1 MIKGFPDTCLYV
13 LVLVRL
19 RWLNLSHKFAKGSS
33 FGLPKPLT
41 SPIPMKNFYAFIF
54 LMIAVPCLGVAQ
66 NDTLYLNNGDVIVGD
81 LKSMDRGVLTIEP
94 SYSDADFKITW
105 EDITEMKASQRYLIT
120 VSDGQRINGTFR
132 SAGKGKIF
140 IANEDGE
147 DVTVNQNEIVNIK
160 SVDNGFLSRLSANID
175 FGLSLTKA
183 NNQRQLNGNLRMGYL
198 EDRWSVDLYYNTLI
212 TTQDNVSD
220 IQRNDGGL
228 GFIYFLPKDWNL
240 SADLDFLSNTEQSLE
255 LRSTGKLGA
264 GYFIKRT
271 NSLYW
276 NAGAGFA
283 FTSETFSPVSNPEDG
298 TTTTA
303 PSRQSVETFFGTEL
317 NLYDIGDLNL
327 LTNIVV
333 YPTIV
338 SDDSVEPGRVRTDF
352 RFDAKY
358 DDIFIDDFYVRAGFT
373 LNYDNRPAEAG
384 REVDYIFTTGFG
396 WEW

>member
-1 MIKGFPDTCLYV
+1 MTKCYPFL
-13 LVLVRL
+13 L
-19 RWLNLSHKFAKGSS
+19 
-33 FGLPKPLT
+33 
-41 SPIPMKNFYAFIF
+41 FIF
-54 LMIAVPCLGVAQ
+54 AIPCVSFAQ
-66 NDTLYLNNGDVIVGD
+66 NDTLRLNNGDLIVGD

-94 SYSDADFKITW
+94 TYSDSDFKITW
-105 EDITEMKASQRYLIT
+105 EDIAEMKAEQRYLIT
-120 VSDGQRINGTFR
+120 LSDGRRINGTFR
-132 SAGKGKIF
+132 SEGEGKIF
-140 IANEDGE
+140 IDNEEGE
-147 DVTVNQNEIVNIK
+147 DLTVEQDEIVNINN
-160 SVDNGFLSRLSANID
+160 VDSGFLSRLSANID

-183 NNQRQLNGNLRMGYL
+183 NNQRQLNGNFRMGYL
-198 EDRWSVDLYYNTLI
+198 EDRWSADLYYNTLI
-212 TTQDNVSD
+212 TTQDDVAD

-228 GFIYFLPKDWNL
+228 GFRYFLPKDWNL

-255 LRSTGKLGA
+255 LRSTGKLGL
-264 GYFIKRT
+264 GYFIQRT

-276 NAGAGFA
+276 NAGAGVA
-283 FTSETFSPVSNPEDG
+283 FTSETFSPVFDPDSG

-303 PSRQSVETFFGTEL
+303 PDRQSVEAFFGTEL

-338 SDDSVEPGRVRTDF
+338 SDDSVEPGRIRTDF

-358 DDIFIDDFYVRAGFT
+358 DDVFIDDFYVRAGFT

-384 REVDYIFTTGFG
+384 RDVDYIFTTGFG